1 MKHSK
6 TLLSTAGALTL
17 SAILAPSVSADQL
30 EDNLASATTKEDQ
43 LTAKI
48 KEKTAKNHLQTTLQ
62 SLVQKDDNSVI
73 ETASL
78 KAERLQVASQKETLK
93 AQIANREKRAA
104 LEAEAK
110 AKAEAEKAQKA
121 KEDAQ
126 KAETKAEETTTNTSS
141 GNTTSSERPQAGTIP
156 GLTYDYAGASS
167 YPVGQCT
174 WGVKVVAPWAGSF
187 WGNADQWPASA
198 AAAGFKTGTTP
209 KVGAIISWSGCHVA
223 YVTDVRE
230 DGMIQVVEANYAG
243 NQSIANYRGWFNPIG
258 IQGTV
263 TYIYPN

>member
-30 EDNLASATTKEDQ
+30 DDSLASVATKEDQ

-78 KAERLQVASQKETLK
+78 KAERLQVMSQKETLK

-110 AKAEAEKAQKA
+110 AKAEAEAKTKAQKA
-121 KEDAQ
+121 KEDAE
-126 KAETKAEETTTNTSS
+126 KPKTTEKTNTSS
-141 GNTTSSERPQAGTIP
+141 GNTTPSERPQAGTIP

>member
-6 TLLSTAGALTL
+6 TLLSAAGALTL

-30 EDNLASATTKEDQ
+30 EDSLASATTKEDQ

-78 KAERLQVASQKETLK
+78 KAERLQVMSQKETLK
-93 AQIANREKRAA
+93 AQIANRDQRAA
-104 LEAEAK
+104 LEAK
-110 AKAEAEKAQKA
+110 AKADAEAQAEAKAQKA
-121 KEDAQ
+121 KEDAG
-126 KAETKAEETTTNTSS
+126 KTTEKTQTPSE
-141 GNTTSSERPQAGTIP
+141 NTTPSERPQAGTIP

>member
-6 TLLSTAGALTL
+6 ILLSTAGALTL
-17 SAILAPSVSADQL
+17 SAILTPSVSADQL
-30 EDNLASATTKEDQ
+30 EDSLASATTKEDQ

-78 KAERLQVASQKETLK
+78 KAERLQVMSQKETLK
-93 AQIANREKRAA
+93 AQIANRDQRAA
-104 LEAEAK
+104 LEAKAKAEAEAK
-110 AKAEAEKAQKA
+110 AKAEAQKA
-121 KEDAQ
+121 KEDAG
-126 KAETKAEETTTNTSS
+126 KTTEKTQTPSE
-141 GNTTSSERPQAGTIP
+141 NTTPLERPQAGTIP

>member
-6 TLLSTAGALTL
+6 TLLSTTGALTL

-30 EDNLASATTKEDQ
+30 EDSLASATTKEDQ

-62 SLVQKDDNSVI
+62 SLVQNDDNSVI

-78 KAERLQVASQKETLK
+78 KAERLQVMSQKETLK

-104 LEAEAK
+104 LEAN
-110 AKAEAEKAQKA
+110 AKAEAEAKAEAQKA
-121 KEDAQ
+121 KEDAEKP
-126 KAETKAEETTTNTSS
+126 KATTNTSS
-141 GNTTSSERPQAGTIP
+141 ENTPTSSERPQAGTIP

>member
-30 EDNLASATTKEDQ
+30 EDSLASVASKEDQ

-78 KAERLQVASQKETLK
+78 KAERLQVMSQKETLK
-93 AQIANREKRAA
+93 AQIANRDQRAA

-110 AKAEAEKAQKA
+110 AEAEAKVEAQKA
-121 KEDAQ
+121 KEDAE
-126 KAETKAEETTTNTSS
+126 KPKTTENTSS
-141 GNTTSSERPQAGTIP
+141 GNTTPSERPQAGTIP

>member
-17 SAILAPSVSADQL
+17 SAILTPSVSADQL
-30 EDNLASATTKEDQ
+30 DENLASATTKEEQ

-62 SLVQKDDNSVI
+62 SLVQKDDNGVI

-93 AQIANREKRAA
+93 AQIANRDQRAA
-104 LEAEAK
+104 LETEAK
-110 AKAEAEKAQKA
+110 AKAEAKAQKA
-121 KEDAQ
+121 KEDAE
-126 KAETKAEETTTNTSS
+126 KPKTTEKTNTSS
-141 GNTTSSERPQAGTIP
+141 ENTTTPEHPQAGTIP

-187 WGNADQWPASA
+187 WGNADQ
-198 AAAGFKTGTTP
+198 
-209 KVGAIISWSGCHVA
+209 
-223 YVTDVRE
+223 
-230 DGMIQVVEANYAG
+230 
-243 NQSIANYRGWFNPIG
+243 
-258 IQGTV
+258 
-263 TYIYPN
+263 

>member
-30 EDNLASATTKEDQ
+30 DDSLASVASKEDQ

-78 KAERLQVASQKETLK
+78 KAERLQVMSQKETLK

-104 LEAEAK
+104 LEAK
-110 AKAEAEKAQKA
+110 AKADAEAQAEAKAQKA
-121 KEDAQ
+121 KEDAE
-126 KAETKAEETTTNTSS
+126 KPKTTTNTSS

>member
-30 EDNLASATTKEDQ
+30 EDSLASATTKEDQ

-62 SLVQKDDNSVI
+62 SLVQNDDNSVI

-78 KAERLQVASQKETLK
+78 KAERLQVMSQKETLK

-104 LEAEAK
+104 LEAN
-110 AKAEAEKAQKA
+110 AKAEAEAKAEAQKA
-121 KEDAQ
+121 KEDAEKP
-126 KAETKAEETTTNTSS
+126 KATTNTSS
-141 GNTTSSERPQAGTIP
+141 ENTPTSSERPQAGTIP

-258 IQGTV
+258 IQGTI

>member
-30 EDNLASATTKEDQ
+30 DDNLASVATKEDQ

-78 KAERLQVASQKETLK
+78 KAERLQVMSQKETLK
-93 AQIANREKRAA
+93 AQIANRDQRAA

-110 AKAEAEKAQKA
+110 TKAEAQAKAEAQKA

-126 KAETKAEETTTNTSS
+126 KTTEKANTSS
-141 GNTTSSERPQAGTIP
+141 ENTIPSERPQAGTIP

>member
-1 MKHSK
+1 MKQIK
-6 TLLSTAGALTL
+6 TIVTSASVLTL
-17 SAILAPSVSADQL
+17 SALLAPSVSADQL
-30 EDNLASATTKEDQ
+30 DDNLATATTKEQQ
-43 LTAKI
+43 LTTKI
-48 KEKTAKNHLQTTLQ
+48 KEQTAKAHLQSSLQ
-62 SLVQKDDNSVI
+62 ALTQKPDVI

-78 KAERLQVASQKETLK
+78 KAERLQVMSQKKTLEQQITNRDQK
-93 AQIANREKRAA
+93 A
-104 LEAEAK
+104 EAEAK
-110 AKAEAEKAQKA
+110 AKAEADAKAKAEAEAKA
-121 KEDAQ
+121 KETPKATTQ
-126 KAETKAEETTTNTSS
+126 KETSKPEN
-141 GNTTSSERPQAGTIP
+141 PQAGSIP

-198 AAAGFKTGTTP
+198 AAEGFKTGTTP

>member
-30 EDNLASATTKEDQ
+30 DDNLASATTKEDQ

-78 KAERLQVASQKETLK
+78 KAERLQVMSQKETLK
-93 AQIANREKRAA
+93 AQIANRDQHAA
-104 LEAEAK
+104 LEAK
-110 AKAEAEKAQKA
+110 AKAEAEAQAKAEAQKA
-121 KEDAQ
+121 KEDAE
-126 KAETKAEETTTNTSS
+126 KPKTTTNTSS
-141 GNTTSSERPQAGTIP
+141 ENTTSSEHPQAGTIP

-243 NQSIANYRGWFNPIG
+243 NQSIANYRGWFNPNG

>member
-30 EDNLASATTKEDQ
+30 DDSLASVASKEDQ

-78 KAERLQVASQKETLK
+78 KAERLQVMSQKETLK

-104 LEAEAK
+104 LEAK
-110 AKAEAEKAQKA
+110 AKADAEAQAEAKAQKA
-121 KEDAQ
+121 KEDAE
-126 KAETKAEETTTNTSS
+126 KPKTTTNTSS
-141 GNTTSSERPQAGTIP
+141 GNTTTSERPQAGTIP

>member
-30 EDNLASATTKEDQ
+30 DDSLASVASKEDQ

-62 SLVQKDDNSVI
+62 SLVQNDDNNVI

-78 KAERLQVASQKETLK
+78 KAERLQVMSQKETLK
-93 AQIANREKRAA
+93 AQIANRDQRAA

-110 AKAEAEKAQKA
+110 AKTEAQAKAEAQKA
-121 KEDAQ
+121 KEDAE
-126 KAETKAEETTTNTSS
+126 KPKTTTNTSS
-141 GNTTSSERPQAGTIP
+141 EKTPTSSERPQAGTIP

>member
-6 TLLSTAGALTL
+6 TLLSAAGALTL

-30 EDNLASATTKEDQ
+30 EDSLASATTKEDQ

-78 KAERLQVASQKETLK
+78 KAERLQVMSQKETLK
-93 AQIANREKRAA
+93 AQIANRDQRAA
-104 LEAEAK
+104 LEAKAKAEAEAK
-110 AKAEAEKAQKA
+110 AKAEAQKA
-121 KEDAQ
+121 KEDAG
-126 KAETKAEETTTNTSS
+126 KTTEKTQTPSE
-141 GNTTSSERPQAGTIP
+141 NTTPSERPQAGTIP

>member
-17 SAILAPSVSADQL
+17 SAILAPSISADQL
-30 EDNLASATTKEDQ
+30 DDNLASVATKEDQ

-48 KEKTAKNHLQTTLQ
+48 KEKTAKNHLQTSLQ

-93 AQIANREKRAA
+93 AQIANRDQHAA

-126 KAETKAEETTTNTSS
+126 KAETTTNTSS
-141 GNTTSSERPQAGTIP
+141 GNTTSSERPQSGTIP

>member
-30 EDNLASATTKEDQ
+30 EDSLASATTKEDQ

-62 SLVQKDDNSVI
+62 SLVQNDDNSVI

-78 KAERLQVASQKETLK
+78 KAERLQVMSQKETLK

-104 LEAEAK
+104 LEAN
-110 AKAEAEKAQKA
+110 AKAEAEAKAEAQKA
-121 KEDAQ
+121 KEDAE
-126 KAETKAEETTTNTSS
+126 KPKTTTNTSS
-141 GNTTSSERPQAGTIP
+141 ENTPTSSERPQAGTIP

>member
-30 EDNLASATTKEDQ
+30 DDNLASATTKEDQ

-78 KAERLQVASQKETLK
+78 KAERLQIASQKETLK
-93 AQIANREKRAA
+93 AQIANRDQRAA
-104 LEAEAK
+104 LEAE

-126 KAETKAEETTTNTSS
+126 KAETKAEETKTKTSS
-141 GNTTSSERPQAGTIP
+141 ENTTSSERPQAGTIP

>member
-17 SAILAPSVSADQL
+17 SAILTPSVSADQL
-30 EDNLASATTKEDQ
+30 DDNLASATTKEDQ

-78 KAERLQVASQKETLK
+78 KAERLQVMSQKETLK
-93 AQIANREKRAA
+93 AQIANREKRMA

-110 AKAEAEKAQKA
+110 AKAETQAKAEAQKV
-121 KEDAQ
+121 KEDAE
-126 KAETKAEETTTNTSS
+126 KPKTTTNTSS
-141 GNTTSSERPQAGTIP
+141 ENTISSERPQTGTIP

>member
-30 EDNLASATTKEDQ
+30 EDSLASVASKEDQ

-110 AKAEAEKAQKA
+110 AKAEAEAKAEAQKA
-121 KEDAQ
+121 KEDAE
-126 KAETKAEETTTNTSS
+126 KPKTTTNTSS
-141 GNTTSSERPQAGTIP
+141 GNTTPSERPQAGTIP

>member
-1 MKHSK
+1 MKYSK

-17 SAILAPSVSADQL
+17 SAILTPNVSADQL
-30 EDNLASATTKEDQ
+30 DDNLASATTKEDQ

-93 AQIANREKRAA
+93 AQIANRDQRAA

-110 AKAEAEKAQKA
+110 AKAEAEAQKA

-126 KAETKAEETTTNTSS
+126 KTETKAEETKTKASS
-141 GNTTSSERPQAGTIP
+141 GNATPSERPQAGTIP

>member
-1 MKHSK
+1 MKNSK

-30 EDNLASATTKEDQ
+30 EDSLASATTKEDQ

-62 SLVQKDDNSVI
+62 SLVQNDDNSVI

-78 KAERLQVASQKETLK
+78 KAERLQVMSQKETLK

-104 LEAEAK
+104 LEAN
-110 AKAEAEKAQKA
+110 AKAEAEAKAEAQKA
-121 KEDAQ
+121 KEDAEKP
-126 KAETKAEETTTNTSS
+126 KATTNTSS
-141 GNTTSSERPQAGTIP
+141 ENTPTSSERPQAGTIP

>member
-6 TLLSTAGALTL
+6 ILLSTAGALTL
-17 SAILAPSVSADQL
+17 SAILTPSVSADQL
-30 EDNLASATTKEDQ
+30 DDNLASATTKEDQ

-78 KAERLQVASQKETLK
+78 KAERLQVMSQKETLK
-93 AQIANREKRAA
+93 AQIGNREKRAA
-104 LEAEAK
+104 LEAK
-110 AKAEAEKAQKA
+110 AKAEAEAQAKAEAQKA

-126 KAETKAEETTTNTSS
+126 KTTEKTSTSS
-141 GNTTSSERPQAGTIP
+141 GNVTPSERPQAGTIP

>member
-30 EDNLASATTKEDQ
+30 DDSLASIASKEDQ

-78 KAERLQVASQKETLK
+78 KAERLQIISQKETLK

-110 AKAEAEKAQKA
+110 AKAEAEAKAEAQKA
-121 KEDAQ
+121 KEDAE
-126 KAETKAEETTTNTSS
+126 KPKTTEKTNTSS
-141 GNTTSSERPQAGTIP
+141 GNTTPSERPQAGTIP

>member
-17 SAILAPSVSADQL
+17 SAILTPSVSADQL
-30 EDNLASATTKEDQ
+30 DDNLASATTKEDQ

-62 SLVQKDDNSVI
+62 SLVQKDDTSVI

-93 AQIANREKRAA
+93 AQIANREKRMA

-110 AKAEAEKAQKA
+110 AKAETEAKAQKA
-121 KEDAQ
+121 KEDAE
-126 KAETKAEETTTNTSS
+126 KPKTTEKTNTSS
-141 GNTTSSERPQAGTIP
+141 GNTTTPERPQAGTIP

-223 YVTDVRE
+223 YVTNVRE

>member
-30 EDNLASATTKEDQ
+30 DDNLASATTKEDQ

-78 KAERLQVASQKETLK
+78 KAERLQVVSQKETLK

-104 LEAEAK
+104 LEAK
-110 AKAEAEKAQKA
+110 AKAEAEEKAKAEAQKA
-121 KEDAQ
+121 KEDAE
-126 KAETKAEETTTNTSS
+126 KPKTTTNTSS
-141 GNTTSSERPQAGTIP
+141 GNTTTSERPQAGTIP

-209 KVGAIISWSGCHVA
+209 RVGAIISWSGCHVA
-223 YVTDVRE
+223 YVTNVRE
-230 DGMIQVVEANYAG
+230 DGMIQVIEANYAG

>member
-30 EDNLASATTKEDQ
+30 EDNLASVASKEDQ

-62 SLVQKDDNSVI
+62 SLVQNDDNSVI

-78 KAERLQVASQKETLK
+78 KAERLQVMSQKETLK

-104 LEAEAK
+104 LEAN
-110 AKAEAEKAQKA
+110 AKAEAEAKAEAQKA
-121 KEDAQ
+121 KEDAEKP
-126 KAETKAEETTTNTSS
+126 KATTNTSS
-141 GNTTSSERPQAGTIP
+141 ENTPTSSERPQAGTIP
-156 GLTYDYAGASS
+156 GLTYNYAGASS

>member
-30 EDNLASATTKEDQ
+30 EDSLASATTKEDQ

-62 SLVQKDDNSVI
+62 SLIQNDDNSVI

-78 KAERLQVASQKETLK
+78 KAERLQVMSQKETLK

-104 LEAEAK
+104 LEAN
-110 AKAEAEKAQKA
+110 AKAEAEAKAEAQKA
-121 KEDAQ
+121 KEDAEKP
-126 KAETKAEETTTNTSS
+126 KATTNTSS
-141 GNTTSSERPQAGTIP
+141 ENTPTSSERPQAGTIP

>member
-30 EDNLASATTKEDQ
+30 EDSLASATTKEDQ

-78 KAERLQVASQKETLK
+78 KAERLQIMSQKETLK
-93 AQIANREKRAA
+93 AQIANRDQRAA

-110 AKAEAEKAQKA
+110 AKAETQAKAEAQKA
-121 KEDAQ
+121 KEDAE
-126 KAETKAEETTTNTSS
+126 KPKTTTNTSS
-141 GNTTSSERPQAGTIP
+141 EKTPTSSERPQAGTIP

-167 YPVGQCT
+167 YPIGQCT

-258 IQGTV
+258 IQGSV

>member
-30 EDNLASATTKEDQ
+30 EDSLASVASKEDQ

-78 KAERLQVASQKETLK
+78 KAERLQVMSQKETLK
-93 AQIANREKRAA
+93 AQITNRDQRAA
-104 LEAEAK
+104 LEAK
-110 AKAEAEKAQKA
+110 AKAEAEAKAEAQKA
-121 KEDAQ
+121 KEDAE
-126 KAETKAEETTTNTSS
+126 KPKTTEKTNTSS
-141 GNTTSSERPQAGTIP
+141 GNTTPSERPQAGTIP

>member
-30 EDNLASATTKEDQ
+30 EDSLASATTKEDQ

-62 SLVQKDDNSVI
+62 SLVQNDDNSVI

-78 KAERLQVASQKETLK
+78 KAERLQVMSQKETLK

-104 LEAEAK
+104 LEANAKAETEAK
-110 AKAEAEKAQKA
+110 AEAQKA
-121 KEDAQ
+121 KEDAEKP
-126 KAETKAEETTTNTSS
+126 KATTNTSS
-141 GNTTSSERPQAGTIP
+141 ENTPTSSERPQAGTIP

>member
-30 EDNLASATTKEDQ
+30 EDSLASATTKEDQ

-62 SLVQKDDNSVI
+62 SLVQNDDNSVI

-78 KAERLQVASQKETLK
+78 KAERLQVMSQKETLK

-104 LEAEAK
+104 LETN
-110 AKAEAEKAQKA
+110 AKAEAEAKAEAQKA
-121 KEDAQ
+121 KEDAEKP
-126 KAETKAEETTTNTSS
+126 KATTNTSS
-141 GNTTSSERPQAGTIP
+141 ENTPTSSERPQAGTIP

-187 WGNADQWPASA
+187 WGNADQWPTSA

>member
-30 EDNLASATTKEDQ
+30 DDSLASVASKEDQ

-78 KAERLQVASQKETLK
+78 KAERLQVMSQKETLK
-93 AQIANREKRAA
+93 AQIANRDQRVA
-104 LEAEAK
+104 LEAK
-110 AKAEAEKAQKA
+110 AKAEAEAKAEAQKA
-121 KEDAQ
+121 KEDAE
-126 KAETKAEETTTNTSS
+126 KPKTTEKTNTSS
-141 GNTTSSERPQAGTIP
+141 GNTTPSERPQAGTIP

>member
-30 EDNLASATTKEDQ
+30 DDNLASATTKEDQ

-62 SLVQKDDNSVI
+62 SLVQKDDDSVI

-78 KAERLQVASQKETLK
+78 KAERLQVMSQKETLK
-93 AQIANREKRAA
+93 AQIANRDQRAA
-104 LEAEAK
+104 LEAKAKAEAEAK
-110 AKAEAEKAQKA
+110 AKAEAQKA
-121 KEDAQ
+121 KEDAG
-126 KAETKAEETTTNTSS
+126 KTTEKTQTPSE
-141 GNTTSSERPQAGTIP
+141 NTTPSERPQAGTIP

>member
-30 EDNLASATTKEDQ
+30 EDNLVSVASKEDQ

-78 KAERLQVASQKETLK
+78 KAERLQVMSQKETLK
-93 AQIANREKRAA
+93 AQIANRDQRVA

-110 AKAEAEKAQKA
+110 AKAEAEKA

-126 KAETKAEETTTNTSS
+126 KAETKTEETKTKASS
-141 GNTTSSERPQAGTIP
+141 GNTTTPERPQAGTIP

>member
-30 EDNLASATTKEDQ
+30 EDSLASATTKEDQ

-62 SLVQKDDNSVI
+62 SLVQNDDNSVI

-78 KAERLQVASQKETLK
+78 KAERLQVMSQKETLK

-104 LEAEAK
+104 LEAN
-110 AKAEAEKAQKA
+110 AKAEAEAKAEAQKA
-121 KEDAQ
+121 KEDAEKP
-126 KAETKAEETTTNTSS
+126 KATTNTSS
-141 GNTTSSERPQAGTIP
+141 ENTPTSSERPQAGTIP
-156 GLTYDYAGASS
+156 ELTYDYAGASS

>member
-30 EDNLASATTKEDQ
+30 EDSLASATTKEDQ

-62 SLVQKDDNSVI
+62 SLVQNDDNSVI

-78 KAERLQVASQKETLK
+78 KAERLQVMSQKETLK

-104 LEAEAK
+104 LEAK
-110 AKAEAEKAQKA
+110 AKAEAEAKAEAQKA
-121 KEDAQ
+121 KEDAEKP
-126 KAETKAEETTTNTSS
+126 KATTNTSS
-141 GNTTSSERPQAGTIP
+141 ENTPTSSERPQAGTIP

>member
-30 EDNLASATTKEDQ
+30 ENSLASATTKEDQ

-62 SLVQKDDNSVI
+62 SLVQNDDNSVI

-78 KAERLQVASQKETLK
+78 KAERLQVMSQKETLK

-104 LEAEAK
+104 LEAN
-110 AKAEAEKAQKA
+110 AKAEAEAKAEAQKA
-121 KEDAQ
+121 KEDAEKP
-126 KAETKAEETTTNTSS
+126 KATTNTSS
-141 GNTTSSERPQAGTIP
+141 ENTPTSSERPQAGTIP
-156 GLTYDYAGASS
+156 GLTYNYAGASS

>member
-30 EDNLASATTKEDQ
+30 EDSLASVASKEDQ

-78 KAERLQVASQKETLK
+78 KAERLQVMSQKETLK

-110 AKAEAEKAQKA
+110 AKAEAEAKAKAQKA
-121 KEDAQ
+121 KEDAE
-126 KAETKAEETTTNTSS
+126 KPKTTEKTNTSS
-141 GNTTSSERPQAGTIP
+141 GNTTPSEHPQAGTIP

>member
-17 SAILAPSVSADQL
+17 SAILAPSVNADQL
-30 EDNLASATTKEDQ
+30 DDSLASVATKEDQ

-78 KAERLQVASQKETLK
+78 KAERLQVMSQKETLK

-104 LEAEAK
+104 LEAK
-110 AKAEAEKAQKA
+110 AKAEAEAEAKAKAQKA
-121 KEDAQ
+121 KEDAE
-126 KAETKAEETTTNTSS
+126 KPKTTTNTSS
-141 GNTTSSERPQAGTIP
+141 ENTTSSERPQAGTIP